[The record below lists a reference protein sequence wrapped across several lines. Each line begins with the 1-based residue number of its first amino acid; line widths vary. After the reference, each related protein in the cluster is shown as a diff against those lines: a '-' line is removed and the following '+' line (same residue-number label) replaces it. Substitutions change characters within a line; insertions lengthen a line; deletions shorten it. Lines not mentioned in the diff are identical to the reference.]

1 VRTEYAGGE
10 LIASQ
15 FYRGPNADERV
26 PDAADIWRLRLL
38 TKGFREIAAGVS
50 SRSSSK
56 SERRGMVPVVDVDRS
71 DTLDEPT
78 SSYREDVAA
87 KLQSLP
93 PAGFERFCQRLLRE
107 SGFQEVTVTGRSE
120 DGGIDGIGIPQ
131 VSTLVS
137 FEVLFQC
144 KRYVGSVSP
153 SQVRDFRGA
162 MARADKGIIITTGSF
177 TSDARMEAVRDGV
190 PPIELVDGE
199 KLIGMSDQL
208 ELGLKP
214 RRTYEV
220 DPQLLRAIR
229 KINGGVVEE
238 SSTTIR
244 RVMTA
249 HCHAD
254 GSSTRRASLMHSRP
268 AIRRTRLATSKA
280 ESPD

>member
-137 FEVLFQC
+137 
-144 KRYVGSVSP
+144 SS
-153 SQVRDFRGA
+153 A
-162 MARADKGIIITTGSF
+162 
-177 TSDARMEAVRDGV
+177 SDTW
-190 PPIELVDGE
+190 
-199 KLIGMSDQL
+199 DQ
-208 ELGLKP
+208 
-214 RRTYEV
+214 
-220 DPQLLRAIR
+220 
-229 KINGGVVEE
+229 
-238 SSTTIR
+238 
-244 RVMTA
+244 
-249 HCHAD
+249 
-254 GSSTRRASLMHSRP
+254 
-268 AIRRTRLATSKA
+268 
-280 ESPD
+280 